1 MREEFYGAVLRVSG
15 IVQST
20 ADVFRRQVCFV
31 DGGRLCDA
39 KIFDATSPIHA
50 PEDAECGM
58 RFVALELAQVVGKA
72 RGQHGNGMIGKG
84 NMRHALGSVAVNV
97 RIFGDECADIWNVYA
112 KLCAPKEPAAV

>member
-1 MREEFYGAVLRVSG
+1 MLRVSG
-15 IVQST
+15 IVQCSV
-20 ADVFRRQVCFV
+20 DVFRPQVCFV

-50 PEDAECGM
+50 PEDAECWM

-84 NMRHALGSVAVNV
+84 YVCHALGSVAVDV
-97 RIFGDECADIWNVYA
+97 
-112 KLCAPKEPAAV
+112 